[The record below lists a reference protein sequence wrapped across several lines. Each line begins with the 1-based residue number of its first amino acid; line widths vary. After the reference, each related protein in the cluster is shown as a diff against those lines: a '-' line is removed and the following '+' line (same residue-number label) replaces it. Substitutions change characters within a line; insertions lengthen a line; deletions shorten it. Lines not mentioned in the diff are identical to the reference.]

1 MQAMGKSMTDDQR
14 QQVVAAAKA
23 MHEAVRA
30 AHEAF
35 IAKLAEVTG
44 LSVEKIREVLPP
56 PPPPPPP
63 PAQGEKMGPP
73 QGGQGPQ
80 GGDQGQPPAGG
91 RRGPPRGDKG
101 PPPARG
107 TGV

>member
-1 MQAMGKSMTDDQR
+1 MGKPMTDPQR
-14 QQVVAAAKA
+14 KEVVAAADELHQK
-23 MHEAVRA
+23 VRA

-35 IAKLAEVTG
+35 LQRLADVTG

-91 RRGPPRGDKG
+91 RRGPPHGGKG

-107 TGV
+107 TGM